1 MTGEL
6 LDRFINAH
14 YTDLMIVLPAVL
26 MLAGLLFTV
35 AADPYITRRRKRTMV
50 LICVLVLSLIAQNY
64 LENLLSSGEPRI
76 MLRTCVSIYGYAVRP
91 VILLLFIYIVSPG
104 RRIRWGWVLIGL
116 NAAVYLTAL
125 FTDVTFPSAAT
136 ITTVPAFR
144 CCQTAVFS

>member
-6 LDRFINAH
+6 LDRFIKTH

-76 MLRTCVSIYGYAVRP
+76 MLRTWSGVTGPLIINLRSRAGMIQRTLYPPSSIA
-91 VILLLFIYIVSPG
+91 
-104 RRIRWGWVLIGL
+104 
-116 NAAVYLTAL
+116 
-125 FTDVTFPSAAT
+125 
-136 ITTVPAFR
+136 
-144 CCQTAVFS
+144 